1 MNLRPDLLLVEARD
15 EAYEYFD
22 KNIRNL
28 VKGTGGKVDPAA
40 HGLADNDVDAF
51 RNAYVS
57 GVFTQV
63 YSERTADVFGR
74 INEYSPFSWY
84 SDAKNLGA
92 ALNMDLWNNSIG
104 RKYGKK
110 TQDRKELLRLIH
122 DALKKGELITDPQ
135 DERKYDG
142 ISSNSINK
150 TKPVIVLKEDE
161 NGRNE
166 IFFDLVKGEVLSH
179 KDFVLAIQHGHY
191 PAYTFLKNQLMICQC
206 L

>member
-1 MNLRPDLLLVEARD
+1 MSLRPDLLLVEARD

-28 VKGTGGKVDPAA
+28 VKSTGGKVDLAA

-51 RNAYVS
+51 RHAYVS

-63 YSERTADVFGR
+63 YSEKIADVFGR

-110 TQDRKELLRLIH
+110 TQDRKELLKLIH

-150 TKPVIVLKEDE
+150 TKPIIVLKEDE

-191 PAYTFLKNQLMICQC
+191 VT
-206 L
+206 